1 MLRSYEAIYDHGR
14 LEWLDT
20 PPRTTRTRVLVIVD
34 EHETASTAAVN
45 GPEVAEL
52 LEQLAARAAARTFGD
67 PLAWQRAERAERDLP
82 GRT

>member
-1 MLRSYEAIYDHGR
+1 MLKSYKAIYDHGR

-34 EHETASTAAVN
+34 EHETTSTTTVN
-45 GPEVAEL
+45 DPDVAEL
-52 LEQLAARAAARTFGD
+52 LEQIAARAFGD
-67 PLAWQRAERAERDLP
+67 PFAWQRAERAEHDLP